1 MIHNIKFR
9 AFVYKNE
16 SVDEISQAILNLLP
30 EAEIEAEEAEGL
42 LEDKILILTGV
53 VSKKR
58 YTKDFFNKLLQSTD
72 LEKLNNDLEQK
83 MDEKGTGVIIDV
95 VIDTGFDVAFA
106 RAGSASAGTKEPGI
120 GGIWQIVM
128 MFWNEIRPDCWYP
141 VIQYKNLQGDSHAAT
156 FPYGGL
162 KHTWKCGEEVKIAW
176 NPQQPEKVYPL
187 EGTWLRK
194 KAIGYLIVSVI
205 LLVTSV
211 ILLSIYGT
219 VIGL

>member
-83 MDEKGTGVIIDV
+83 MDEKGNWFLR
-95 VIDTGFDVAFA
+95 FDKNDALDEKLTVL
-106 RAGSASAGTKEPGI
+106 
-120 GGIWQIVM
+120 
-128 MFWNEIRPDCWYP
+128 
-141 VIQYKNLQGDSHAAT
+141 YKVDSIH
-156 FPYGGL
+156 L
-162 KHTWKCGEEVKIAW
+162 KVKIAAFTAKK
-176 NPQQPEKVYPL
+176 QIAVDKVR
-187 EGTWLRK
+187 E
-194 KAIGYLIVSVI
+194 AIDSFKN
-205 LLVTSV
+205 
-211 ILLSIYGT
+211 
-219 VIGL
+219 

>member
-53 VSKKR
+53 VYKKR

-83 MDEKGTGVIIDV
+83 MDEKGNWFLR
-95 VIDTGFDVAFA
+95 FDKADA
-106 RAGSASAGTKEPGI
+106 LDEKLTILDK
-120 GGIWQIVM
+120 
-128 MFWNEIRPDCWYP
+128 
-141 VIQYKNLQGDSHAAT
+141 GDSIH
-156 FPYGGL
+156 L
-162 KHTWKCGEEVKIAW
+162 RVKIAAF
-176 NPQQPEKVYPL
+176 PAKKQIAVDKVR
-187 EGTWLRK
+187 E
-194 KAIGYLIVSVI
+194 AILGSA
-205 LLVTSV
+205 
-211 ILLSIYGT
+211 
-219 VIGL
+219 

>member
-9 AFVYKNE
+9 AFVYEDE

-83 MDEKGTGVIIDV
+83 MDEKGNWFLR
-95 VIDTGFDVAFA
+95 FD
-106 RAGSASAGTKEPGI
+106 
-120 GGIWQIVM
+120 
-128 MFWNEIRPDCWYP
+128 
-141 VIQYKNLQGDSHAAT
+141 KNDALDEKLTVLDKGDSIH
-156 FPYGGL
+156 L
-162 KHTWKCGEEVKIAW
+162 KVKIAAF
-176 NPQQPEKVYPL
+176 PAKKQIAVDKVR
-187 EGTWLRK
+187 E
-194 KAIGYLIVSVI
+194 AIDSFKN
-205 LLVTSV
+205 
-211 ILLSIYGT
+211 
-219 VIGL
+219 